1 MNTNDTLTEKPNYW
15 IEQGQLLLIAIGF
28 FTRIPIP
35 EGIAFSTQRLNHA
48 NRYFGLVGLLVGV
61 FSAGIY
67 VISSWFLP
75 PSIALLISMSAS
87 LLITGAFHEDGLADV
102 FDGFGGGM
110 TVEKKLTIMKDSRLG
125 TYGTSALILSL
136 LIKFMV
142 LWQLANKA
150 AWLPVIALITMH
162 TLSRIGAV
170 SLMYNYPYVRLEDLS
185 KSRSVAT
192 KQSRGD
198 LTILLLTGLLV
209 LLWLPLN
216 VALALFLSAFIGR
229 QICGYWFSRQLGG
242 YTGDCLGAAQQIIEI
257 LGYLVFLS
265 IIQHGWF

>member
-1 MNTNDTLTEKPNYW
+1 MNTHDTIVEKPNYW

-67 VISSWFLP
+67 VISSWLFP
-75 PSIALLISMSAS
+75 IPVAILLSMAAS
-87 LLITGAFHEDGLADV
+87 VFITGAFHEDGLADV

-125 TYGTSALILSL
+125 TYGTAALMLSL
-136 LIKFMV
+136 LLKLIV
-142 LWQLANKA
+142 LWQLANIA
-150 AWLPVIALITMH
+150 IWLPVIALITMH
-162 TLSRIGAV
+162 TLSRISAV
-170 SLMYNYPYVRLEDLS
+170 SLMYNYSYVRLEDVN

-192 KQSRGD
+192 QQSRGD

-209 LLWLPLN
+209 LLWLPIT
-216 VALALFLSAFIGR
+216 VALALFLTAFIGR
-229 QICGYWFSRQLGG
+229 QLCGYWFAKQLGG
-242 YTGDCLGAAQQIIEI
+242 YTGDCLGAAQQLIEL
-257 LGYLVFLS
+257 LGYLVLLS